1 MIALPEK
8 LTQAFNAHMV
18 KSGVPAPLQSHFR
31 KWLRFYVDFCHKYRH
46 PYSDTDSLQLFL
58 QKLSDKGQPQKLRV
72 QAQEAVEVY
81 LQMLATKEREQNK
94 TLSLPVM
101 QKEEAQTGTGAQSHT
116 GKDWRWIYAKLEEE
130 IKVRHYS
137 KKTLQS
143 YRSWIRKFQTFVK
156 SRDAHI
162 LTSTEV
168 RDFLTY
174 LAVEKEVSAAS
185 QNLAFNALL
194 FLYRNVLGKDFG
206 KVDGVVRA
214 KQRKN
219 IPVVLSREE
228 ISRIVGCLDLPY
240 SLIVQLLYGCGLRLF
255 ECLKLRV
262 HDLDFSTGMLRVHDG
277 KGKKDRSIPIPVVLF
292 EDLKEQIERV
302 AELHQQDCAEKYD
315 GVFLEG
321 RLDVKYPH
329 AAKEFP
335 WQWIFPARALTLLPE
350 EGELRRY
357 HLHPAHVQKA
367 IKKGVAKA
375 VIPKR
380 ATAHTFR
387 HSYASHLLQA
397 NYDIH
402 TIQKLL
408 GHSDVRTTMIYTQ
421 TVPSKTIKSAKSP
434 LDF

>member
-18 KSGVPAPLQSHFR
+18 KSGVPAPLQCHFR

-46 PYSDTDSLQLFL
+46 PYSDTASLQLFV

-72 QAQEAVEVY
+72 QAQEAIGVY
-81 LQMLATKEREQNK
+81 LQMLATKERKQNK
-94 TLSLPVM
+94 TLSLPAM
-101 QKEEAQTGTGAQSHT
+101 HKEEAPSGTGAQSHT
-116 GKDWRWIYAKLEEE
+116 GKDWRWVYAKLEEE

-143 YRSWIRKFQTFVK
+143 YRSWIRKFQTFAK

-302 AELHQQDCAEKYD
+302 AELHQQDCVEKYD

-335 WQWIFPARALTLLPE
+335 WQWVFPARALTLLPE